1 MPSSDLSSRV
11 GDSGRAAPHVVVIG
25 GGISGLTAALRLTQ
39 ALGSDRVT
47 LLEAADRVGGKL
59 RVSEVAGVPV
69 DEGADS
75 MLNRRP
81 EGVGLAREVGLSADL
96 VHPMAT
102 AAGLWTRGRIR
113 PLPPSVLGVP
123 TDLIALR
130 RSGVLSSMGLARV
143 WLERLLPGVDLDDD
157 RSVGDLVTRRLGHE
171 VTDRL
176 VEPLLGGVYAGHAH
190 ALSARAC
197 LASLVPLLA
206 DHRSLTAA
214 AQAVASGGG
223 ELADGQKAPVFAGIR
238 GGVGRLAEALAQ
250 RLGNQVRTQATV
262 RELSRLPGGRWRLAV
277 GPSRSVEVIEADGLV
292 LALPATPAGRLLV
305 DVAPQASRELGLIEY
320 ASVALVTLAVPSA
333 AFCEPPVGSGFL
345 VPPVD
350 AWLVKAATYM
360 SNKWG
365 WVADR
370 TGDTVIV
377 RCSVGRHREEAA
389 LQRSDTELVDAVMA
403 DLAIA
408 TGLSGPLE
416 DARVTRWGG
425 ALPQYAVG
433 HQARVRRIQDEIASI
448 PGLAV
453 CGAAYDGLGIPA
465 CVASAES
472 AATRILDELPS
483 PTQ

>member
-1 MPSSDLSSRV
+1 VTLPNPSPRG
-11 GDSGRAAPHVVVIG
+11 GDSARTAPHVVVIG
-25 GGISGLTAALRLTQ
+25 GGISGLAAALRMTEV
-39 ALGSDRVT
+39 LGPGQVT
-47 LLEAADRVGGKL
+47 VLEAADGIGGKL

-81 EGVGLAREVGLSADL
+81 EAVRLAAEVGLSPDL
-96 VHPMAT
+96 VYPDAT
-102 AAGLWTRGRIR
+102 AAGLWTRGQIR
-113 PLPPSVLGVP
+113 QLPPSVLGIP
-123 TDLIALR
+123 TDLAALR
-130 RSGVLSSMGLARV
+130 RSGVLSVPGLARV
-143 WLERLLPGVDLDDD
+143 RLERLLPGVDLEHDT
-157 RSVGDLVTRRLGHE
+157 SVGNLVTKRFGHE

-190 ALSARAC
+190 ELSSRAC

-214 AQAVASGGG
+214 AQAVASTGAEQVAG
-223 ELADGQKAPVFAGIR
+223 EKPPLFAGIV
-238 GGVGRLAEALAQ
+238 GGVGRLAEAVAR
-250 RLGNQVRTQATV
+250 RLGDQVRTGSTV
-262 RELSRLPGGRWRLAV
+262 RELSRLPDGRWRLGV
-277 GPSRSVEVIEADGLV
+277 GPRRSVELIEADGLV
-292 LALPATPAGRLLV
+292 LALPTVPAGRLLV
-305 DVAPQASRELGLIEY
+305 DIAPQVSYLLGQIEY

-333 AFCEPPVGSGFL
+333 AFPEAPTGSGFL
-345 VPPVD
+345 VPPVEGRF
-350 AWLVKAATYM
+350 VKAATYM

-365 WVADR
+365 WVAGR

-403 DLAIA
+403 DLAAA

-433 HQARVRRIQDEIASI
+433 HQARVRRIQDEVATL

-453 CGAAYDGLGIPA
+453 CGAAYDGVGIAA
-465 CVASAES
+465 CVASAEK
-472 AATRILDELPS
+472 AATRILAELAS

>member
-1 MPSSDLSSRV
+1 VSSPDLSLRV
-11 GDSGRAAPHVVVIG
+11 GDSARTAPQVVVIG
-25 GGISGLTAALRLTQ
+25 GGISGLTAALRLTEV
-39 ALGSDRVT
+39 LGPEQVT
-47 LLEAADRVGGKL
+47 LLEAADRIGGKL

-81 EGVGLAREVGLSADL
+81 EAVRLAAEVGLSADL
-96 VHPMAT
+96 VHPSAT
-102 AAGLWTRGRIR
+102 AAGLWTRGHIR
-113 PLPPSVLGVP
+113 QLPPSVLGIP
-123 TDLIALR
+123 TDLAALR
-130 RSGVLSSMGLARV
+130 HSGVLSVPGLARV
-143 WLERLLPGVDLDDD
+143 RLERLLPGVDLEHDT
-157 RSVGDLVTRRLGHE
+157 SVGDLVTRRFGHQ

-190 ALSARAC
+190 ELSARAC
-197 LASLVPLLA
+197 LASLVPLLS

-214 AQAVASGGG
+214 AQAVTNAGAEHVAGEKPPLFTSIVGG
-223 ELADGQKAPVFAGIR
+223 L
-238 GGVGRLAEALAQ
+238 GRLAEGLAR
-250 RLGNQVRTQATV
+250 RLGDQVRTESTV
-262 RELSRLPGGRWRLAV
+262 RELSRIPGGRWRLAV
-277 GPSRSVEVIEADGLV
+277 GPTRSVELIDADAVV
-292 LALPATPAGRLLV
+292 LALPAVPASRLLV
-305 DVAPQASRELGLIEY
+305 DVAPQASHQLGRIEY

-333 AFCEPPVGSGFL
+333 AFPELPTGSGFL
-345 VPPVD
+345 VPPVEGR
-350 AWLVKAATYM
+350 LVKAATYM

-365 WVADR
+365 WVAGR

-403 DLAIA
+403 DLAAA

-433 HQARVRRIQDEIASI
+433 HQARVLRVQDEVATV

-453 CGAAYDGLGIPA
+453 CGAAYDGLGIAA
-465 CVASAES
+465 CVASAEK
-472 AATRILDELPS
+472 AATRILTELAS